1 MQHRDP
7 YEVLGV
13 SKDASAQEI
22 KKAYRKLALKYHP
35 DKNPD
40 DKSAEDKF
48 KEISEAHSTLND
60 PEKRAQYDQFG
71 HRGPQERGYHGASPE
86 DIFSNFGDM
95 FGDMFGGRRR
105 QRRPR
110 GPQPGRDIGI
120 EIEIDFLEA
129 VHGCQKV
136 LNVPRN
142 EFCSTCS
149 GSKCAAGTKEK
160 LCEGCGGTGTIMQHH
175 GPMMVQTVCP
185 RCKAAGTYPESP
197 CNTCSGTGKK
207 SITSQISLNVPPGV
221 DSGIQMRVA
230 GKGLM
235 GDPAGRPGNLMV
247 RIKVRK
253 SSKFDRDGIDIHT
266 HETISFIKACL
277 GDTIGVETVHGQT
290 RIKVPPGTQPNT
302 VMRLNNKGIKRMRG
316 PGMGSHFVH
325 IDVRIPKNLT
335 PEQKKLLVS
344 FEKVEE

>member
-1 MQHRDP
+1 MQPRDP
-7 YEVLGV
+7 YEILGV
-13 SKDASAQEI
+13 SKDASTQEI

-71 HRGPQERGYHGASPE
+71 ARGPQPAGFHGSSPE

-105 QRRPR
+105 RPR
-110 GPQPGRDIGI
+110 GPLHGRDIGI

-129 VHGCQKV
+129 IHGCQKTI
-136 LNVPRN
+136 NVRRN
-142 EFCSTCS
+142 EFCESCS
-149 GSKCAAGTKEK
+149 GSKCSPGTKERI
-160 LCEGCGGTGTIMQHH
+160 CEGCGGTGTIMQHH

-185 RCKAAGTYPESP
+185 RCKAAGTYPVTP

-207 SITSQISLNVPPGV
+207 SVTSQISLNIPAGV
-221 DSGIQMRVA
+221 DTGIQMRVA
-230 GKGLM
+230 GKGFM
-235 GDPAGRPGNLMV
+235 GDLGAPPGNLMARIRV
-247 RIKVRK
+247 RQ
-253 SSKFDRDGIDIHT
+253 SSKFERRGVDIHT

-290 RIKVPPGTQPNT
+290 KIKVPPGTQPNT
-302 VMRLNNKGIKRMRG
+302 VMRLNNKGAKRMRG
-316 PGMGSHFVH
+316 PGVGSHFVH

-335 PEQKKLLVS
+335 SEQKKL
-344 FEKVEE
+344 